1 MAGLEPTTPDLESI
15 ILPIITTST
24 PISRPAGLL
33 VRRQVPLPSPCY
45 DLTAIMNCEITS
57 CTLNI
62 IVLVPLVS

>member
-15 ILPIITTST
+15 ILPITTTSHYYARR
-24 PISRPAGLL
+24 IGLL

-62 IVLVPLVS
+62 IVLVLL